1 MGLKSDSS
9 KLSNDKAKSHY
20 VYIYIS
26 HLREYFVPTLVT
38 LLELEG
44 DDYNKLYLSFNFKQ
58 NFILELP
65 QSPELDKK
73 KYRKLLNPCPINLK
87 IKLISSLK

>member
-1 MGLKSDSS
+1 MGLNSDPS

-38 LLELEG
+38 LLELDG
-44 DDYNKLYLSFNFKQ
+44 DEYTKLYLSFNFKQ
-58 NFILELP
+58 NFILKLP

-73 KYRKLLNPCPINLK
+73 NIPQT
-87 IKLISSLK
+87 IKPLSNKSKKSN